1 MKDEAFSARRFS
13 QVCEVYQVLAVAA
26 FLRNQCTI
34 DNLYLI
40 QHNQNGWNTDASE
53 RSQQKDHLIYET
65 MAAYLKLGNFSFL
78 KQTLRFLD
86 PLDPCLCLVG
96 PPSIDLIEHSMLRI
110 TC

>member
-1 MKDEAFSARRFS
+1 MEILAIGDAVNRSLTGFRPKYYLTRLLKCFVNFLIEKTGYSVLDRFHKFVKFIKSA
-13 QVCEVYQVLAVAA
+13 VTA

-65 MAAYLKLGNFSFL
+65 MAAYLKLGNFSF
-78 KQTLRFLD
+78 
-86 PLDPCLCLVG
+86 
-96 PPSIDLIEHSMLRI
+96 
-110 TC
+110 